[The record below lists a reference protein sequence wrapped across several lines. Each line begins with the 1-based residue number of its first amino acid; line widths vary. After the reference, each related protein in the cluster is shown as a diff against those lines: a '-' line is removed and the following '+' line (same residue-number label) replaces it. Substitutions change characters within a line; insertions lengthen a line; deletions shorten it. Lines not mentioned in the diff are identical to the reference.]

1 LKALMW
7 MKEETMGVDDSFQL
21 LRYVLNAYATQILQQ
36 VDASVEE
43 YLLNFWVK
51 DLSIRD
57 VCDRI

>member
-1 LKALMW
+1 

-21 LRYVLNAYATQILQQ
+21 LRYVLSAYASQILQQ